1 MVCQTC
7 QGNDAN
13 CPDCEKHPHDIH
25 TTPPNRYF
33 GTDTPWGKI
42 DLRTPE
48 MRIAQ
53 LEQDVHDLKN
63 QVAAL
68 MMKMELVGI

>member
-1 MVCQTC
+1 MVCQLCTD
-7 QGNDAN
+7 GET
-13 CPDCEKHPHDIH
+13 CPDCEKHPADIH
-25 TTPPNRYF
+25 STPPNTYHGTVTPF
-33 GTDTPWGKI
+33 GTI

-48 MRIAQ
+48 QRIAQ